1 MHRTYVVT
9 GTGSGI
15 GRATASLLRS
25 RGARVIGVDVT
36 CAEVRADLSTQEGRI
51 AAVDGALIESGGH
64 IDGVIANAGLSVP
77 SAATVAVN
85 YFGAVELLDG
95 LRPALLSSRDPRAV
109 VVSSMATLMP
119 VDPDLVE
126 ACLADDEERALE
138 IAGRL
143 AGDAATGGLIY
154 PSSKRAL
161 SRWVRREAVSKR
173 WAGCCIPLNAVA
185 PGIVETPMVAE
196 LLSTP
201 EGTTAVDAIV
211 PMPLN
216 GHMQAGQVASLLA
229 WLVSEENTHV
239 CGQTIYIDGGSDVAL
254 RGDDVWS
261 WNDGA
266 SVGSVASVSAGAAGA
281 PASMTGTPPPAAPE
295 AMAEAVPAT
304 SGA

>member
-25 RGARVIGVDVT
+25 RGARVVGVDVT
-36 CAEVRADLSTQEGRI
+36 CAEVRADLSTPDGRI
-51 AAVDGALIESGGH
+51 AAVDGALIESGGR

-77 SAATVAVN
+77 SPATVAVN
-85 YFGAVELLDG
+85 YFGAVALLDG
-95 LRPALLSSRDPRAV
+95 LRPALLSSPAPRAV
-109 VVSSMATLMP
+109 VTSSMATLMP

-126 ACLADDEERALE
+126 ACLADDEERALD
-138 IAGRL
+138 IAERL
-143 AGDAATGGLIY
+143 VGGGVATSGLVH

-161 SRWVRREAVSKR
+161 SRWVRRESVSRR

-185 PGIVETPMVAE
+185 PGIVDTPMVAD
-196 LLSTP
+196 LFATP
-201 EGTTAVDAIV
+201 EGAAAVDAMV

-216 GHMQAGQVASLLA
+216 GHLKASQVASLLA

-239 CGQTIYIDGGSDVAL
+239 CGQTIYLDGGSDVAL

-261 WNDGA
+261 WNDRGA
-266 SVGSVASVSAGAAGA
+266 VDVPGGAASQA
-281 PASMTGTPPPAAPE
+281 VPDP
-295 AMAEAVPAT
+295 VPAT
-304 SGA
+304 SGG

>member
-15 GRATASLLRS
+15 GRATATLLRS

-36 CAEVRADLSTQEGRI
+36 CAEVRADLSTSEGRI
-51 AAVDGALIESGGH
+51 AAVDGALIESGGR

-77 SAATVAVN
+77 SPATVAVN

-95 LRPALLSSRDPRAV
+95 LRPALLSSPAPRAV
-109 VVSSMATLMP
+109 VTSSMSTLMP

-138 IAGRL
+138 IAERL
-143 AGDAATGGLIY
+143 AGGEATGGLIY

-161 SRWVRREAVSKR
+161 SRWVRRESVSKR
-173 WAGCCIPLNAVA
+173 WAGSCIPLNAVA
-185 PGIVETPMVAE
+185 PGIVETPMVTDLFA
-196 LLSTP
+196 TP
-201 EGTTAVDAIV
+201 EGAAAVDAMV

-216 GHMQAGQVASLLA
+216 GHLKAAQVAALLA
-229 WLVSEENTHV
+229 WLVSEENTHL
-239 CGQTIYIDGGSDVAL
+239 CGQTIYIDGGSDVEL

-261 WNDGA
+261 WNDR
-266 SVGSVASVSAGAAGA
+266 
-281 PASMTGTPPPAAPE
+281 PAAEVAPR
-295 AMAEAVPAT
+295 AVPQPVPAT
-304 SGA
+304 PLG